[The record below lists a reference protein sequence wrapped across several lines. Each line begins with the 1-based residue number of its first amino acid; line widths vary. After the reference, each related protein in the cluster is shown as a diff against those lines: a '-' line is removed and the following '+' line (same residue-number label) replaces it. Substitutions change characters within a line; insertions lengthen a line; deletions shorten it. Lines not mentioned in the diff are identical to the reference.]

1 MKKLK
6 RTYTRCAGLTA
17 LVLLALLIAGSFA
30 DLPISRFLYPG
41 HESSFGQFFAA
52 FGELP
57 AFALLASCGVLLIVR
72 RGEFRPELHMILLAF
87 GVCLIAGSVFLSIHE
102 ATGNVPALP
111 TAVALLVTLF
121 VDALAAFTFLFM
133 TRGCQAKTLLR
144 FLCTVIFVCVGIMLL
159 INIIKVPW
167 GRARMRLIY
176 LTGNDTYFTNWW
188 QAGTALKKKLV
199 ADGVSSDEFRS
210 FPSGHTACAA
220 CAMLVALLPTV
231 SKLFKGKEKR
241 LGLLGCLWTAIV
253 AFSRLRMG
261 AHFLTDVTMAWLV
274 TLGLT
279 ALGVYLVHFNKKF
292 FQFVW
297 NLISEREEQS
307 YEQE

>member
-102 ATGNVPALP
+102 ATDNVPALP

-121 VDALAAFTFLFM
+121 VDALAAFAFLFM

-159 INIIKVPW
+159 IKDVVTDAD
-167 GRARMRLIY
+167 RAAYVKPAKKEQKTGSKKAERKAARLAEMKAASEEKAKRREKQ
-176 LTGNDTYFTNWW
+176 LKEE
-188 QAGTALKKKLV
+188 TAAQKRKAKE
-199 ADGVSSDEFRS
+199 AEE
-210 FPSGHTACAA
+210 AA
-220 CAMLVALLPTV
+220 KAEAAA
-231 SKLFKGKEKR
+231 E
-241 LGLLGCLWTAIV
+241 AE
-253 AFSRLRMG
+253 G
-261 AHFLTDVTMAWLV
+261 A
-274 TLGLT
+274 
-279 ALGVYLVHFNKKF
+279 
-292 FQFVW
+292 
-297 NLISEREEQS
+297 EEAA
-307 YEQE
+307 E